1 MLLLQQHILSGIKT
15 LDAPK
20 AKFSV
25 FWRRKEKST
34 LIICSDLFNCVFD
47 ISVLVSAKEEN
58 KLSQKAKFWWRH
70 FSYDAILSRKI
81 KKIKLA
87 GCGKNAQTQH

>member
-1 MLLLQQHILSGIKT
+1 MLLLQQYILSGIKT
-15 LDAPK
+15 LDGCK

-34 LIICSDLFNCVFD
+34 LIICSDLFKCVFD

-58 KLSQKAKFWWRH
+58 KLSQKTKFWWRH
-70 FSYDAILSRKI
+70 FSYDADLSQKI
-81 KKIKLA
+81 TKIKLT
-87 GCGKNAQTQH
+87 GCGKNPKTQM